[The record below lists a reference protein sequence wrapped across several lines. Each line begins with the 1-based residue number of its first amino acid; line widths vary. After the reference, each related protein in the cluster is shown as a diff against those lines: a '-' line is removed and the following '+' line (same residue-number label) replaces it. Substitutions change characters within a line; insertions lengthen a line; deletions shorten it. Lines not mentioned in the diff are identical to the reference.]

1 MGDLLIRGIDEALK
15 IDLQESA
22 RRNGRSLSDEAI
34 ERIRSA
40 LGQEQRQGQTAG
52 MRLRVVLGEARFED
66 DELRAIEAFRKQ
78 SDRAPPDF
86 E

>member
-1 MGDLLIRGIDEALK
+1 
-15 IDLQESA
+15 
-22 RRNGRSLSDEAI
+22 
-34 ERIRSA
+34 
-40 LGQEQRQGQTAG
+40 

-78 SDRAPPDF
+78 SDRAPPGF